1 MKKDGF
7 RFHRLRN
14 AGEKDFQPK
23 KIFSRR
29 VRRLRRDD
37 IGKEKGSGLQF
48 WNLLQFFRKGRR
60 GAICWR
66 QVWRRGWRRR
76 LCSGNGSGRRPQ
88 RNCPSNL
95 RPADPDHPAPAKGL

>member
-7 RFHRLRN
+7 RFHSLRN

-66 QVWRRGWRRR
+66 RYGGGGGGGGCVPEIDPGVAPSAIALLTCGLLIPTTRH
-76 LCSGNGSGRRPQ
+76 PQ
-88 RNCPSNL
+88 K
-95 RPADPDHPAPAKGL
+95 A